1 MVIKTLSS
9 FPTYGFREDGRIVNL
24 KTKFVLRN
32 KPHLKLLDENGLRQS
47 INTQRLFKEL
57 FPEKFGKPTTIRYL
71 TKYNQGNDAKPF
83 KAKVK
88 PKGNSDVRPIKIV
101 IKKVIV
107 HIKP

>member
-1 MVIKTLSS
+1 MIIKTLSS

-24 KTKFVLRN
+24 KTNFVLRN
-32 KPHLKLLDENGLRQS
+32 KPHLKLLDKDGLRQS
-47 INTQRLFKEL
+47 INTKRLFKEL

-71 TKYNQGNDAKPF
+71 TKYNQGNDAKLF
-83 KAKVK
+83 KAKVHRS
-88 PKGNSDVRPIKIV
+88 NSDVRPIKVI